1 MHLSEPGPL
10 LVVGVALSNLVSNV
24 PAVLLLP
31 HLHGEAA
38 GVTLALV
45 STLAGNLLLVG
56 SIANPIVVDLA
67 RNSGIAIDCKQHAA
81 TGMPVALGSLALTWA
96 WRAWAS

>member
-1 MHLSEPGPL
+1 ML
-10 LVVGVALSNLVSNV
+10 
-24 PAVLLLP
+24 VLL